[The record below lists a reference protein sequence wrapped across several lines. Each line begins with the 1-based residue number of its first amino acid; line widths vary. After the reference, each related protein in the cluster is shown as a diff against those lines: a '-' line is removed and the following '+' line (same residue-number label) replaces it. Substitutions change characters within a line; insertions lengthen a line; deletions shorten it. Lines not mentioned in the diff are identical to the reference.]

1 MAVGVLG
8 GTFDPP
14 HVGHLVLGECARVQ
28 LGLERVAFMPAGD
41 PWRKAG
47 RDVSAAGHRLAM
59 TRLAIEGNPTF
70 RLDAREVERI
80 GPTYTVDTLRELHA
94 QGVDDVVLIL
104 GGDALADM
112 PAWREPDVIA
122 ALARLAV
129 APTGAD
135 GDAGERAWLAAQIGL
150 DAPPVTVG
158 MPPLPVSSTLV
169 RERVREGR
177 PIRYLV
183 PDAVEAYIREHG
195 LYR

>member
-1 MAVGVLG
+1 MPVGLLG

-14 HVGHLVLGECARVQ
+14 HLGHLVLGECARVQ
-28 LGLERVAFMPAGD
+28 LGLDRVAFMPAGD

-59 TRLAIEGNPTF
+59 THLAIAGNPAF
-70 RLDAREVERI
+70 RLDEREVERL

-94 QGVDDVVLIL
+94 QGMDDVVLIL

-135 GDAGERAWLAAQIGL
+135 AGEQAWLAAQIGL
-150 DAPPVTVG
+150 DAPPIVVE

-183 PDAVEAYIREHG
+183 PEAVETYIREHG

>member
-1 MAVGVLG
+1 MPIGVLG

-14 HVGHLVLGECARVQ
+14 HVGHLVLGECARAQ
-28 LGLERVAFMPAGD
+28 LGLERVYFMPAGD

-47 RDVSAAGHRLAM
+47 SGVSSSAHRLAM
-59 TRLAIEGNPTF
+59 THLAIADNPDF
-70 RLDAREVERI
+70 HLDEREVERI

-94 QGVDDVVLIL
+94 QGMDDVVLIL
-104 GGDALADM
+104 GSDALADM

-129 APTGAD
+129 APKEAD
-135 GDAGERAWLAAQIGL
+135 GGEQAWLAAQVGF
-150 DAPPVTVG
+150 DTPPAIVE
-158 MPPLPVSSTLV
+158 MPPLPISSTLV
-169 RERVREGR
+169 RERVREGM

-183 PDAVEAYIREHG
+183 PAAVEEYITSHG

>member
-1 MAVGVLG
+1 MPIGLLG

-14 HVGHLVLGECARVQ
+14 HLGHLVLGESARVQ
-28 LGLERVAFMPAGD
+28 LGLDRVCFMPAGD

-47 RDVSAAGHRLAM
+47 REVSSAAHRLAM
-59 TRLAIEGNPTF
+59 THLAIAGNAGF
-70 RLDAREVERI
+70 SLDEREVERI

-94 QGVDDVVLIL
+94 QGLDDVVLII
-104 GGDALADM
+104 GSDALADM
-112 PAWREPDVIA
+112 PAWREPDVIT

-129 APTGAD
+129 APKGGED
-135 GDAGERAWLAAQIGL
+135 GGEQAWLAAQVGL
-150 DAPPVTVG
+150 EAPPIVVD

-169 RERVREGR
+169 RERVREQL

-183 PDAVEAYIREHG
+183 PEAVESYIREHG

>member
-1 MAVGVLG
+1 MPIGVLG

-59 TRLAIEGNPTF
+59 TRLAIEGNPAF

-80 GPTYTVDTLRELHA
+80 GPTYTVETLRELHA

-135 GDAGERAWLAAQIGL
+135 ADAGERAWLAAQIGL
-150 DAPPVTVG
+150 DAPPVAVG

>member
-1 MAVGVLG
+1 MPIGLLG

-14 HVGHLVLGECARVQ
+14 HLGHLVLGECARVQ
-28 LGLERVAFMPAGD
+28 LGLDRVTFIPAGD
-41 PWRKAG
+41 PWRKASG
-47 RDVSAAGHRLAM
+47 DVSSAAHRLAM
-59 TRLAIEGNPTF
+59 TNLATGDNPHF
-70 RLDAREVERI
+70 SLDEREVERI

-94 QGVDDVVLIL
+94 QGLDDVVLIL
-104 GGDALADM
+104 GSDALADM

-129 APTGAD
+129 APKGAD
-135 GDAGERAWLAAQIGL
+135 EGEQAWLAAQVGL
-150 DAPPVTVG
+150 REAPTVVE

-169 RERVREGR
+169 RERVREGK

-183 PDAVEAYIREHG
+183 PAAVEAYIDLHG

>member
-1 MAVGVLG
+1 MPIGVLG

-14 HVGHLVLGECARVQ
+14 HVGHLVLGECARAQ
-28 LGLERVAFMPAGD
+28 LGLERVYFMPAGD

-47 RDVSAAGHRLAM
+47 SGVSSSAHRLAM
-59 TRLAIEGNPTF
+59 THLAIADNPTF
-70 RLDAREVERI
+70 HLDEREVERI

-94 QGVDDVVLIL
+94 QGMDDVVLIL
-104 GGDALADM
+104 GSDALADM

-129 APTGAD
+129 APKDAD
-135 GDAGERAWLAAQIGL
+135 GGEQAWLAAQVGF
-150 DAPPVTVG
+150 DTPPAIVE

-169 RERVREGR
+169 RERVREGM

-183 PDAVEAYIREHG
+183 PAAVEEYITTHG

>member
-1 MAVGVLG
+1 MPIGVLG

-28 LGLERVAFMPAGD
+28 LGLDRVSFMPAGE

-47 RDVSAAGHRLAM
+47 RDVASATDRLAM
-59 TRLAIEGNPTF
+59 TNLAIAGNPHF
-70 RLDAREVERI
+70 SLDEREVERI

-94 QGVDDVVLIL
+94 QGLDDIVLIL
-104 GGDALADM
+104 GSDALADM
-112 PAWREPDVIA
+112 PTWREPDVIT

-129 APTGAD
+129 APKGMD
-135 GDAGERAWLAAQIGL
+135 EGQQAWLAAQVGV
-150 DAPPVTVG
+150 DTPPALVE
-158 MPPLPVSSTLV
+158 MPPIPVSSTLV
-169 RERVREGR
+169 RERVRDGL

-183 PDAVEAYIREHG
+183 PETVEAYIRERG